1 MEDTGFATAVGVVV
15 VGAVAVV
22 KIFAV
27 DVVAVTVL
35 SAEIFS
41 TVAVVDSSAPTVF
54 VKISGVV
61 VTVAAVLVVTAVV
74 LAEIFNAVLIV
85 VDVVLVAAVIN
96 IEIFAAVEVFNI
108 SVIFRISSAVVE
120 ISRPEAIIAAV
131 VVVDNCPAVLEV
143 DNCIEV
149 VDVDNCLAVVDVN
162 NCPAVVVVDNMAP
175 VVIETPVVV
184 VDISATDLL
193 VVEKSA
199 VVANSASVSFAKGG
213 TTTIDMSTSF
223 QVPFLSRNLNALSV
237 IFEEVII
244 GLVSLK
250 SPFNLLTPLAS
261 FV

>member
-1 MEDTGFATAVGVVV
+1 M
-15 VGAVAVV
+15 
-22 KIFAV
+22 
-27 DVVAVTVL
+27 
-35 SAEIFS
+35 
-41 TVAVVDSSAPTVF
+41 VDSSAPTVF

-96 IEIFAAVEVFNI
+96 IEIFEAVEVFNI
-108 SVIFRISSAVVE
+108 SVIFRISSAVVVVE

-193 VVEKSA
+193 VVDKSA